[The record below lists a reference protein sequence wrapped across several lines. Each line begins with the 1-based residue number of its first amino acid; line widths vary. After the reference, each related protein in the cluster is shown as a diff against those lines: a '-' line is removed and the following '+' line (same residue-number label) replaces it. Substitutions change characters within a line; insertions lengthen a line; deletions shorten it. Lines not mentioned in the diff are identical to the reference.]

1 MAARSAT
8 CRATPSAESQHSLAD
23 MNYRHGYHAG
33 NFADVLKHVVL
44 TALLE
49 RLADKP
55 KPFGV
60 LDVHA
65 GRGSYDLRG
74 AEAQRTGEQVS
85 GIARLWPARAGAPPL
100 TRRYL
105 DLVREANADCSD
117 DDAPPRAYP
126 GSPWL
131 ISRLLREGDSL
142 QACELEPGE
151 HAALSAAFRRQR
163 GVAVHRRD
171 AWEALGALL
180 PLREKR
186 GLVLIDPP
194 YEPPAAEQDRVIAG
208 LREVRRRFANGVVA
222 LWYPIKDAAG
232 SRSFLRRLAA
242 LDLGEALIAELCV
255 WPDDTRLRMNGS
267 GMLIVNPPWQ
277 IEHALE
283 PELAWLWRHLANDG
297 LGHYTLRRLAPR

>member
-8 CRATPSAESQHSLAD
+8 CRATRSAESRHSLAD
-23 MNYRHGYHAG
+23 MNYRHAYHAG

-49 RLADKP
+49 RLAEKA

-65 GRGSYDLRG
+65 GRGSYDLDG
-74 AEAQRTGEQVS
+74 AEARRTGEQAS

-105 DLVREANADCSD
+105 DLVREANDGD
-117 DDAPPRAYP
+117 DDDLPPHVYP

-151 HAALSAAFRRQR
+151 HAALAAAFRRQR

-194 YEPPAAEQDRVIAG
+194 YEPPAAEQERVLTG
-208 LREVRRRFANGVVA
+208 VREVRRRFANGVVA

-283 PELAWLWRHLANDG
+283 PELAWLWQHLANDG
-297 LGHYTLRRLAPR
+297 LGRYTLRRLQAR